1 MSKRQKYF
9 GNQEKSVANLQNQF
23 LKSGEFRSG
32 EKFKNQETP
41 DKIRRFGNPGEDE
54 KKLQIIFLLFPL
66 LKGGSYAE

>member
-41 DKIRRFGNPGEDE
+41 DKIRRFGNPGEE
-54 KKLQIIFLLFPL
+54 ETIMYKVFRNCILS
-66 LKGGSYAE
+66 GSPKIG